1 MLKGWSQE
9 EFAHKLS
16 MSVPA
21 VSKIERDITDVP
33 FSRLKQIS
41 KVLDVSL
48 ADLVTESGQTK
59 KSDGTKTSEL
69 EKEIIS
75 LQKKIIKLLEK

>member
-16 MSVPA
+16 MSIPA
-21 VSKIERDITDVP
+21 VSKIERDITDVQ
-33 FSRLKQIS
+33 FSRLKQIA

-48 ADLVTESGQTK
+48 PELVSEITGSK
-59 KSDGTKTSEL
+59 KVNQPKTSDL
-69 EKEIIS
+69 EKEIIL
-75 LQKKIIKLLEK
+75 LQKKIIKLMEM